1 MLAIRPPEYF
11 PGLEYAALLL
21 QAGAVVLADTFQYSR
36 QSFQN
41 RARLRT
47 PDGWQWISV
56 PLERGQHGAAIAGTR
71 LREGTG
77 WQRTHWK
84 ALVFNYGAAPFFD
97 AYAPRLRPLFE
108 QPWTLLGALTCA
120 TVAAVHALLEAPS
133 RLVRASALD
142 GAPADLPKVL
152 AAAGGGPLLV
162 PEAVAAVDAGHAAE
176 AYALRC
182 VPPVYRQAF
191 AGFEPG
197 MSALDL
203 LFNYGPEAR
212 RILDERTVV
221 AACERD
227 R

>member
-1 MLAIRPPEYF
+1 MLVVRPPEYF
-11 PGLEYAALLL
+11 PGLGYAALLL
-21 QAGAVVLADTFQYSR
+21 RAETVVVADTFQYSR

-56 PLERGQHGAAIAGTR
+56 PLEAGQHGAAIAGTR
-71 LREGTG
+71 LRAATG

-84 ALVFNYGAAPFFD
+84 ALLFNYGATPFFD

-108 QPWTLLGALTCA
+108 QPWTHLGALTCA
-120 TVAAVHALLEAPS
+120 TVTAVHGLLDAPS
-133 RLVRASALD
+133 RLVRASALE
-142 GAPADLPKVL
+142 GAPADLPAVL
-152 AAAGGGPLLV
+152 AASGGGPLLV

-176 AYALRC
+176 AYVLRC
-182 VPPVYRQAF
+182 APPTYRQAF

-197 MSALDL
+197 MSTLDL

-212 RILDERTVV
+212 RLLTEHTAVV
-221 AACERD
+221 PWERD